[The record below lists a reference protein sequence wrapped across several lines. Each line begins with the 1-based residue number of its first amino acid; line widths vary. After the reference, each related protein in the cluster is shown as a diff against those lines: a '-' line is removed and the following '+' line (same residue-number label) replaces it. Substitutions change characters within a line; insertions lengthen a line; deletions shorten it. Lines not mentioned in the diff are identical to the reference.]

1 MAYVEDGVLQR
12 LGPEEG
18 QDSPEAPSLRACARG
33 LSQVQRVYHP
43 DRLLYPLKRVG
54 ERGQG
59 QFQRISWD
67 EALDTV
73 AIQMRRIK
81 HAYGPEAL
89 LNLHGEGNLDGL
101 LHCTI
106 TMPHRFFNHWGGQT
120 ATRGTISFEGAMFA
134 ARNTFGFPPPPP
146 GPESLL
152 QSKLVILWGMNPAET
167 IAVTNTNWY
176 MVLAKERGA
185 RFVIVDPRYTDS
197 VASLADQW
205 IPIRPGTDA
214 AMLVAMAYVLVKEGL
229 YDEVFLSRY
238 TFGFERF
245 KDYCL
250 GAEDGVAKTPAWA
263 EAICGVRAEVISN
276 LAREYAATKP
286 ADLRGGWSPG
296 RTIYGEQFHRACI
309 ALSAMTGNI
318 GVPGGGPGCWV
329 SFDSRRFLGVSNLPT
344 GGNPTGRSI
353 VGWKWADAVL
363 RGAAGGYSSDIKMVF
378 SIGGNRL
385 GQCGDINKGIEALKK
400 VEFVVVQDQFLT
412 PMARYADIVLAA
424 STHFEREDVQVPRN
438 LGNAIIFNHR
448 VIEPMGETR
457 SDLDILT
464 ALAERLGFPEFNNKT
479 EEGWLQEL
487 IKGGPVDYST
497 LRAGGV
503 YRPENKPPQIPL
515 QQFIQDPDQNPLPT
529 PSGKIEI
536 FSQTLARRQDPL
548 LPPVPK
554 YLGLGEV
561 QVNEGGQQFP
571 LLLITP
577 HSKMRVHSTFAN
589 IPWLEEIEPHTAWI
603 SVADAEARG
612 IRDGNSIKVFNEIG
626 TLVITAR
633 VTERIMPGTIGIYQG
648 TWHRPDPLG
657 QDLGGS
663 VNVLCRD
670 TYSPGE
676 AAPTNAVPVEVARL
690 EE

>member
-1 MAYVEDGVLQR
+1 MAYVEDGVLKR

-18 QDSPEAPSLRACARG
+18 QDSPEAPRLRACARG

-73 AIQMRRIK
+73 AGQMRRIK
-81 HAYGPEAL
+81 DAYGPEAL

-167 IAVTNTNWY
+167 IAVTNTNWI
-176 MVLAKERGA
+176 MALAKERGA
-185 RFVIVDPRYTDS
+185 RFIVVDPRYTDS

-263 EAICGVRAEVISN
+263 EAICDVRAEVISN

-309 ALSAMTGNI
+309 TLSAMTGNI

-344 GGNPTGRSI
+344 GENPTGRSI

-363 RGAAGGYSSDIKMVF
+363 RGTAGGYSSDIKMVF

-400 VEFVVVQDQFLT
+400 VEFVVVQDQFMT
-412 PMARYADIVLAA
+412 PLARHADIVLSA

-448 VIEPMGETR
+448 VIEPMGEAR

-487 IKGGPVDYST
+487 IRGGPVDYST
-497 LRAGGV
+497 LRTGGV
-503 YRPENKPPQIPL
+503 YRPENKLPQIPL

-536 FSQTLARRQDPL
+536 FSQTLARRKDPL

-626 TLVITAR
+626 TLVIKAK

-648 TWHRPDPLG
+648 TWHRPDPQG
-657 QDLGGS
+657 HDLGGS